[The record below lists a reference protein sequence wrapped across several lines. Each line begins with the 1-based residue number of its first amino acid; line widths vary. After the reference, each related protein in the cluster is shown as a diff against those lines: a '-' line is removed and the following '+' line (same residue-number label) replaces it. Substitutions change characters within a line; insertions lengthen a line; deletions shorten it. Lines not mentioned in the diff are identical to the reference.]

1 MECYRCGKAG
11 HEARDCRVRLVGE
24 GSGDAAGTSTQSN
37 AETSTKQ
44 GSSTQ
49 YVKRVTFSPCSSL
62 LCNVGDSAYFDISDG
77 SDVFSP
83 SVRMISCSHAG
94 TSKDFQRGLSLYEMF
109 HEYALE
115 PAGDGI
121 DRFRMQSLP
130 QVDDFEHFTENVAM
144 DYKFDLYGADLTV
157 FSTIMSTTFISI
169 STSTL
174 ISTTRTTLF
183 SV

>member
-1 MECYRCGKAG
+1 M
-11 HEARDCRVRLVGE
+11 RLVGK

-62 LCNVGDSAYFDISDG
+62 LCNVSDSAYFDISDG

>member
-11 HEARDCRVRLVGE
+11 HEARDCRARLVGE

-49 YVKRVTFSPCSSL
+49 DVKRVTFSPCSSL